1 VGVEV
6 VVPKDL
12 ARAQFQMVNQEVLVA
27 VLAVFM
33 EIT

>member
-6 VVPKDL
+6 VVPKVL
-12 ARAQFQMVNQEVLVA
+12 ARAQLQMVNQEVLVV